1 MSRRLCYCNKRR
13 FYLTGWLWRVC
24 ISMCRTIPLLWR
36 GGRHKHFVM
45 HAFSNHVEVLHS
57 VTPIVLLQQTAVL
70 SDGVVVACLYKY
82 VPDHSSPVEG
92 WQAPPDGV
100 LWHVCISMCQTI
112 PLLWRGGRHK
122 HFVMHA
128 FSNHVEVL
136 HSVTPIVL
144 LQQTAVLSDGAVV
157 ACLYKYVPDHS
168 PPVEGWQ
175 A

>member
-13 FYLTGWLWRVC
+13 FYLTGR
-24 ISMCRTIPLLWR
+24 
-36 GGRHKHFVM
+36 
-45 HAFSNHVEVLHS
+45 
-57 VTPIVLLQQTAVL
+57 
-70 SDGVVVACLYKY
+70 
-82 VPDHSSPVEG
+82 
-92 WQAPPDGV
+92 

-175 A
+175 APPDGVLWRVCISIVPDHSPPVEGWQTTPDGMVVACLYKYVPDHSSPVEGWQA